1 MIFKTLL
8 KYITN
13 LFDDIVFTEISNKAI
28 ESYVLPFSKLTLLRK
43 LFYNDRLTCN
53 AKYFEMLGQLS
64 SII

>member
-13 LFDDIVFTEISNKAI
+13 LFDDIVFTEISNKTI